1 MPNPTAW
8 ARAAAALNLRSAMRV
23 AQMGLKHKQLGGVLR
38 AYFSG
43 AEIPELAS
51 NLGRSGVMNALSAF
65 QGAPGNVGVGAFRA
79 AAAGAA
85 GLAAVNIGSG
95 NNAFAGVAAA
105 GAYYGAYRGLGT
117 IPQAASRPL
126 ARGAAGLMA
135 SSIAWQ
141 GLRAP
146 RVADYTG

>member
-1 MPNPTAW
+1 MPNPTTW
-8 ARAAAALNLRSAMRV
+8 ARAAAALNLGPAMRM
-23 AQMGLKHKQLGGVLR
+23 AQMGLKNKQMGGVLR

-43 AEIPELAS
+43 AQIPKLAS
-51 NLGRSGVMNALSAF
+51 NLGRSGIMEALAAF
-65 QGAPGNVGVGAFRA
+65 QSAPGSYGTGAFRI

-85 GLAAVNIGSG
+85 GLATINIGGG

-105 GAYYGAYRGLGT
+105 GAYYGAYRGLGM
-117 IPQAASRPL
+117 IPKAASMPL

-135 SSIAWQ
+135 GSIAWQ

-146 RVADYTG
+146 RMADYQ